1 VSNSTSQIRV
11 GIYVDGTYL
20 SQNGGHGTRYDVLRE
35 FAVRDGAA
43 AARLNVYV
51 TYDDDRAR
59 EDPSYRRGQE
69 SFHAV
74 LRDFGY
80 KVHRKR
86 LKWTFDDAGNRDS
99 HASVDV
105 EIAVDV
111 LQQCSNLDRVLL
123 VTGGGD
129 YAHVVSALQS
139 RGCRVEVV
147 GFDNVAPELREEA
160 DAYLSG
166 YLIPNLLP
174 IPDQP
179 EREAWGSLGS
189 RVRGVCYNHSGKG
202 YGFLRYIRK
211 IGPNLWI
218 TDSRHPDSPYATVF
232 FHDSQ
237 LPENVVYTQ
246 LPSRNL
252 VFDFELV
259 ESDKFEGDLQAIDLY
274 LVSGQSRT
282 TRAAETLERASTAP
296 RPALRD
302 PIEMDDEDHQ
312 DPNGNVSSEAPAYG
326 RRRFGEP

>member
-1 VSNSTSQIRV
+1 VSNSTSQTRV

-35 FAVRDGAA
+35 FAVRDAA
-43 AARLNVYV
+43 LAVRLNVYV
-51 TYDDDRAR
+51 TYDEDRAR

-86 LKWTFDDAGNRDS
+86 VKWSADESGNRDAHS
-99 HASVDV
+99 SVDV
-105 EIAVDV
+105 DITVDV
-111 LQQCSNLDRVLL
+111 LQQCGNLDRVLL
-123 VTGGGD
+123 VTGGAD
-129 YAHVVSALQS
+129 YVQVVRALQS
-139 RGCRVEVV
+139 RGCRVEVM
-147 GFDNVAPELREEA
+147 GFDNVSPDLREEA
-160 DAYLSG
+160 DSYLSG

-179 EREAWGSLGS
+179 EREAWGTLGS

-259 ESDKFEGDLQAIDLY
+259 ESDKFEGDLQAVDLY
-274 LVSGQSRT
+274 LVSGQGRPG
-282 TRAAETLERASTAP
+282 RAVDLDERPSGLRPLRESEEEEEELDDREADGNVTAET
-296 RPALRD
+296 
-302 PIEMDDEDHQ
+302 
-312 DPNGNVSSEAPAYG
+312 PAYG
-326 RRRFGEP
+326 RRRFVEP

>member
-1 VSNSTSQIRV
+1 MSNSTSQTRV

-51 TYDDDRAR
+51 TYDEDRAR

-86 LKWTFDDAGNRDS
+86 LKWTFDDAGNRDG

-123 VTGGGD
+123 VTGGCD
-129 YAHVVSALQS
+129 YAHVVHALQS

-147 GFDNVAPELREEA
+147 GFDNVSPELREEA

-179 EREAWGSLGS
+179 EREAWGNLGS

-237 LPENVVYTQ
+237 LPENVMYTQ

-274 LVSGQSRT
+274 LVSGQSRG
-282 TRAAETLERASTAP
+282 TRAADTLERASSTVP
-296 RPALRD
+296 RTMRD
-302 PIEMDDEDHQ
+302 PEELEEDHE
-312 DPNGNVSSEAPAYG
+312 DPDGNVTGGEAPAYG
-326 RRRFGEP
+326 RRRTVS

>member
-1 VSNSTSQIRV
+1 
-11 GIYVDGTYL
+11 
-20 SQNGGHGTRYDVLRE
+20 
-35 FAVRDGAA
+35 
-43 AARLNVYV
+43 
-51 TYDDDRAR
+51 
-59 EDPSYRRGQE
+59 
-69 SFHAV
+69 
-74 LRDFGY
+74 
-80 KVHRKR
+80 
-86 LKWTFDDAGNRDS
+86 
-99 HASVDV
+99 
-105 EIAVDV
+105 
-111 LQQCSNLDRVLL
+111 
-123 VTGGGD
+123 
-129 YAHVVSALQS
+129 
-139 RGCRVEVV
+139 VEVV

-274 LVSGQSRT
+274 LVSGQSRS
-282 TRAAETLERASTAP
+282 TRAADTLERASTIP

-302 PIEMDDEDHQ
+302 PEDLAEDH
-312 DPNGNVSSEAPAYG
+312 DETDGNVSTEAPAYG